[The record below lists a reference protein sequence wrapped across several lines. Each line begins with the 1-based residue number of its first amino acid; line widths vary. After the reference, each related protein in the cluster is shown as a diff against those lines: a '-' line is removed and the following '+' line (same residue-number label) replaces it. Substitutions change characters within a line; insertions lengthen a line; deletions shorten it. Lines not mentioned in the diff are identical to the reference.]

1 MGALSR
7 DTFPIVFMNPT
18 AEQLTDWDKRYVWHA
33 FTQMACY
40 EPLIIESAEGC
51 ELIDIEGRRLLDGV
65 SSMWCNVHGHR
76 HPKLDQAVK
85 DQLDKVAHVTN
96 LGCSNST
103 AILLAKRLAEITPGD
118 LDHSFFCS
126 DGASALEVAIKL
138 AFQYWHQCDNPRPK
152 KTTYIGFEDAY
163 HGDTIGTISVGGVDQ
178 FNAVFKP
185 LMFPVHR
192 LPIPDRRVPD
202 EASACIYHLRIL
214 EETLKKH
221 HETIAALVIEPLVLG
236 AAGMIVQPPGYLRGV
251 RELTKKYNV
260 LMIADEVAVGLGR
273 TGTMFACQQEEVVP
287 DILCLGKGLS
297 GGYLPMSAAIA
308 TTEIWNAYLGEF
320 SEAKQLCHGHTFG
333 GNPLGSAV
341 ALATL
346 DLFDE
351 EKTLE
356 QLPPKVARITEHLA
370 KLKKHPHVGDVRQ
383 RGMIAAV
390 EIVRD
395 KVTGEH
401 FPWTERHGHQV
412 CQFALKQGVWIRP
425 LGDVLVIMPPLSVSL
440 EQIDQLCEVIG
451 AGIDAVTNGKD
462 ASR

>member
-1 MGALSR
+1 
-7 DTFPIVFMNPT
+7 MNPT
-18 AEQLTDWDKRYVWHA
+18 AQQLTEWDKQYVWHA

-40 EPLIIESAEGC
+40 DPLIIESAEGC

-76 HPKLDQAVK
+76 HPKIDAAIHT
-85 DQLDKVAHVTN
+85 QLGKVAHVTN

-103 AILLAKRLAEITPGD
+103 AIRLAKRLADLTPGD

-138 AFQYWHQCDNPRPK
+138 AFQYWHQCEQPQPQ

-163 HGDTIGTISVGGVDQ
+163 HGDTIGTISVGGVDR

-202 EASACIYHLRIL
+202 EATACAHHLRIL
-214 EETLKKH
+214 EETLAHH
-221 HETIAALVIEPLVLG
+221 HETIAAVVIEPLVFG
-236 AAGMIVQPPGYLRGV
+236 AAGMIVQPKGYLQGV
-251 RELTKKYNV
+251 RELTRKYNV
-260 LMIADEVAVGLGR
+260 LMIADEVAVGVGR
-273 TGTMFACQQEEVVP
+273 TGTIFACNQENVVP

-308 TTEIWNAYLGEF
+308 STEIWNAYLGEY

-333 GNPLGSAV
+333 GNPLGCAA

-346 DLFDE
+346 EIFE
-351 EKTLE
+351 TERTLE
-356 QLPPKVARITEHLA
+356 QLPAKIARIAEHLSR
-370 KLKKHPHVGDVRQ
+370 LKNLPHVGDVRQ
-383 RGMIAAV
+383 CGMIAAV
-390 EIVRD
+390 ELVKDRS
-395 KVTGEH
+395 TGEH
-401 FPWTERHGHQV
+401 FPWTERQGNQV
-412 CQFALKQGVWIRP
+412 CQYAQEHGVWIRP
-425 LGDVLVIMPPLSVSL
+425 LGDVLVIMPPLAVSL
-440 EQIDQLCEVIG
+440 PQIDQLCEVIA
-451 AGIDAVTNGKD
+451 AGIEHVTSSK
-462 ASR
+462 ASA

>member
-1 MGALSR
+1 
-7 DTFPIVFMNPT
+7 MNPT
-18 AEQLTDWDKRYVWHA
+18 AQQLTEWDKRYVWHA

-65 SSMWCNVHGHR
+65 SSMWCNVHGHC
-76 HPKLDQAVK
+76 HPAIDAAIK
-85 DQLDKVAHVTN
+85 DQLGKVAHVTN

-103 AILLAKRLAEITPGD
+103 AIRLAKRLSELTPGD

-138 AFQYWHQCDNPRPK
+138 AFQYWHQCEKPQPK

-192 LPIPDRRVPD
+192 LLIPDRRVPD
-202 EASACIYHLRIL
+202 EASACTYHLQVL
-214 EETLKKH
+214 EETLQQH
-221 HETIAALVIEPLVLG
+221 HETIAAVVIEPLVLG
-236 AAGMIVQPPGYLRGV
+236 AAGMIVQPHGYLRGV
-251 RELTKKYNV
+251 RELTQKYNV

-273 TGTMFACQQEEVVP
+273 TGKMFACDHEEVVP

-308 TTEIWNAYLGEF
+308 TTEIWNAYLGEYG
-320 SEAKQLCHGHTFG
+320 EAKQLCHGHTFG
-333 GNPLGSAV
+333 GNPLGSAA

-346 DLFDE
+346 DLFE
-351 EKTLE
+351 EEQTLA
-356 QLPPKVARITEHLA
+356 QLPAKMARISEHLTR
-370 KLKKHPHVGDVRQ
+370 LKEHSHVGDVRQ
-383 RGMIAAV
+383 CGMIAAV

-395 KVTGEH
+395 KATGEH
-401 FPWTERHGHQV
+401 FAWTDRHGHQV
-412 CQFALKQGVWIRP
+412 CQFALQHGVWIRP

-440 EQIDQLCEVIG
+440 PQIDQLCAVIA
-451 AGIDAVTNGKD
+451 AGIEHVTHTKGH
-462 ASR
+462 SR